1 MRLRTIDLFSGGGG
15 LSLGFINAGFDIV
28 AAYDNWLPAILLYK
42 RNFKHP
48 IYDINMSSK
57 EATESIRQFDA
68 NIIIGGP
75 PCQDFSSAGKRDEN
89 LGRADLTIAFAN
101 IIKNI
106 LPSFFVMENVDRAF
120 KSKTFSKAKNI
131 FKKTGYGLSI
141 RILDASLCGVPQ
153 LRKRLFVIGQL
164 NGPDGFLDSLLDNK
178 LSSKPMTL
186 RDYFGSSLGIEHY
199 YRHPRSYKRRGIFSI
214 DEPSPTIRGVNRPIP
229 NGYPGHAGDPTPITE
244 KVRPLTTK
252 ERSMI
257 QTFPESF
264 ILDGN
269 KTDVEQIIGNA
280 VPVKLAEFVALRL
293 KEYFLQEGLITE
305 SDFRN
310 RVLTFPALPKNKRRI
325 SILNS
330 LRKQRQYSQ
339 NSG

>member
-1 MRLRTIDLFSGGGG
+1 M
-15 LSLGFINAGFDIV
+15 
-28 AAYDNWLPAILLYK
+28 
-42 RNFKHP
+42 
-48 IYDINMSSK
+48 
-57 EATESIRQFDA
+57 
-68 NIIIGGP
+68 
-75 PCQDFSSAGKRDEN
+75 
-89 LGRADLTIAFAN
+89 GRADLTIAFAN

-120 KSKTFSKAKNI
+120 RSKTFSKAKNI
-131 FKKTGYGLSI
+131 FKKAGYGVSI
-141 RILDASLCGVPQ
+141 KILDAGFCGVPQ

-164 NGPDGFLDSLLDNK
+164 YGPDGFLDSLLDNK

-186 RDYFGSSLGIEHY
+186 RDYFGGSLGVEHY

-214 DEPSPTIRGVNRPIP
+214 DEPSPTVRGVNRPIP
-229 NGYPGHAGDPTPITE
+229 SGYPGHAGDPSPITD
-244 KVRPLTTK
+244 KIRPLTTK
-252 ERSMI
+252 ERSII

-293 KEYFLQEGLITE
+293 KEYFLQQGLIAE

-310 RVLTFPALPKNKRRI
+310 RVIAFPALPKNKRRI
-325 SILNS
+325 AILNG
-330 LRKQRQYSQ
+330 LRKQRQYAQ